1 MTLREKRETL
11 FFLVFSAIAHEA
23 LAKSFVLQF
32 QVDPRN
38 TAGFDSLRLGGK
50 KIRHNS

>member
-11 FFLVFSAIAHEA
+11 FTLVFSAIAHEA
-23 LAKSFVLQF
+23 FPKSSLLQF
-32 QVDPRN
+32 QVDPGN
-38 TAGFDSLRLGGK
+38 MAGFHSFCLGGE